1 VRSRRAPGFSAGAG
15 AILLSV
21 VVLLGG
27 CTDTPSDT
35 PPTETAQS
43 SGPDGCAVAVAAI
56 VDATQR
62 YVDGFGPVDDVE
74 AAPSP
79 LPSATAAAPRSS
91 PASPSASATPAD
103 PDAVFQEALTRARGA
118 LDSAGCR
125 GTEVVALLEEGLA
138 DVTAQGPVAGAV
150 LRQLRASMT
159 GAAKPEPTTLEV
171 APGDDVL
178 AAVATLPAGSTLVL
192 GAGTHTLDDV
202 LVLLSPI
209 TVRGSGVGATML
221 ESTAVDF
228 GVLAIANGRVELKD
242 LTLRHLG
249 KAPANVVLA
258 GPSVS
263 LVATGVAVSG
273 GVAQKDGTG
282 GAGILMYDPQSR
294 PGGAETTL
302 EVTDSELFENGS
314 AGIVLTGGHVA
325 SIESSTFRGNGQCGV
340 CFLEG
345 SSGSVQGGTF
355 SNNGVGVAAT
365 GTARPTVLDSTVAE
379 GEVGIQ
385 ASDDAVPVLRGVAI
399 RGSSRAALIWSG
411 RAGGLIEDVTCSDVR
426 FGLVVGPDVAPTVR
440 DSSCRLAPARS

>member
-1 VRSRRAPGFSAGAG
+1 MRSRRAPGFCAGVG
-15 AILLSV
+15 AVVLSV
-21 VVLLGG
+21 SVLLGG
-27 CTDTPSDT
+27 CTGSTPDA
-35 PPTETAQS
+35 PPTESAQS
-43 SGPDGCAVAVAAI
+43 TGPDGCAVAVAAI

-74 AAPSP
+74 AAPTP
-79 LPSATAAAPRSS
+79 LPSASAAPARPSS
-91 PASPSASATPAD
+91 AAPSTSAAPTD
-103 PDAVFQEALTRARGA
+103 PDAVFQEALTRARVA

-125 GTEVVALLEEGLA
+125 GAEVVTLLEDGLA

-159 GAAKPEPTTLEV
+159 GLAKPEPTTLEV
-171 APGDDVL
+171 APGDDLL

-192 GAGTHTLDDV
+192 AAGTHTLDDV

-209 TVRGSGVGATML
+209 TVRGAGVGSSTL
-221 ESTAVDF
+221 ESTAQDF
-228 GVLAIANGRVELKD
+228 GVLAIADGRVELKD

-263 LVATGVAVSG
+263 LVATGVAISG
-273 GVAQKDGTG
+273 GVAQEDGTG

-294 PGGAETTL
+294 PGGTATTL
-302 EVTDSELFENGS
+302 EVTDAELADNGS

-325 SIESSTFRGNGQCGV
+325 SIVSSTFRGNGQCGL

-345 SSGSVQGGTF
+345 SSGSVTQGTF
-355 SNNGVGVAAT
+355 SDNGVGVAAT
-365 GTARPTVLDSTVAE
+365 GTARPTVLDSTVTE
-379 GEVGIQ
+379 GQVGVQ
-385 ASDDAVPVLRGVAI
+385 ASDDAVPVLRGVGI

-411 RAGGLIEDVTCSDVR
+411 RAGGLIEDVTCSDVQ
-426 FGLVVGPDVAPTVR
+426 FGLVVGPDVTPTVR
-440 DSSCRLAPARS
+440 DSACRLAPARS

>member
-1 VRSRRAPGFSAGAG
+1 MRSRRAPGFSAGVG
-15 AILLSV
+15 ALLLSV
-21 VVLLGG
+21 VALLGG
-27 CTDTPSDT
+27 CTDSAPDAS
-35 PPTETAQS
+35 PTVSAQS
-43 SGPDGCAVAVAAI
+43 TGPDGCAVAVAAI

-74 AAPSP
+74 AAPTP
-79 LPSATAAAPRSS
+79 LPSASAAPARPTS
-91 PASPSASATPAD
+91 PAPSASATPTD

-118 LDSAGCR
+118 LDSAGCG
-125 GTEVVALLEEGLA
+125 GTEVVALLEEGLE

-159 GAAKPEPTTLEV
+159 GAAKAEPSTLEV
-171 APGDDVL
+171 APGDDL
-178 AAVATLPAGSTLVL
+178 LGAVATLPAGSTLVL

-209 TVRGSGVGATML
+209 TVRGAGAGTTTL
-221 ESTAVDF
+221 ESTSGDF
-228 GVLAIANGRVELKD
+228 GVLAIANGRVELAD

-263 LVATGVAVSG
+263 LVATGVAISG
-273 GVAQKDGTG
+273 GVAQEDGTG

-294 PGGAETTL
+294 PGGTDTTL
-302 EVTDSELFENGS
+302 EVTDSELAENGS

-325 SIESSTFRGNGQCGV
+325 SIVSTTFRGNGQCGL

-345 SSGSVQGGTF
+345 SSGSVTQGTF
-355 SNNGVGVAAT
+355 SDNGVGVAAT
-365 GTARPTVLDSTVAE
+365 GTARPTLLDSTVTE
-379 GEVGIQ
+379 GQVGVQ
-385 ASDDAVPVLRGVAI
+385 ASDDAVPVLRGVTI
-399 RGSSRAALIWSG
+399 RSSSRAALIWSG

-426 FGLVVGPDVAPTVR
+426 FGLVVGPDVTPTVR
-440 DSSCRLAPARS
+440 ESSCRLAPARS

>member
-1 VRSRRAPGFSAGAG
+1 M
-15 AILLSV
+15 
-21 VVLLGG
+21 
-27 CTDTPSDT
+27 
-35 PPTETAQS
+35 
-43 SGPDGCAVAVAAI
+43 
-56 VDATQR
+56 
-62 YVDGFGPVDDVE
+62 
-74 AAPSP
+74 
-79 LPSATAAAPRSS
+79 
-91 PASPSASATPAD
+91 
-103 PDAVFQEALTRARGA
+103 
-118 LDSAGCR
+118 
-125 GTEVVALLEEGLA
+125 ALLEKGLA

-159 GAAKPEPTTLEV
+159 GTAKPEPTTLEV

-209 TVRGSGVGATML
+209 TVRGSGVGTTTL

-249 KAPANVVLA
+249 KSPANVVLA

-273 GVAQKDGTG
+273 GVAQEDGTG

-294 PGGAETTL
+294 PGDADTTL
-302 EVTDSELFENGS
+302 EVTDSELSRTALPASSSPVVTWRASCRRRSATTGS
-314 AGIVLTGGHVA
+314 AGCASSKAARVRCNGGRSATTESA
-325 SIESSTFRGNGQCGV
+325 SRPP
-340 CFLEG
+340 
-345 SSGSVQGGTF
+345 
-355 SNNGVGVAAT
+355 
-365 GTARPTVLDSTVAE
+365 ARPARRCSTRPWQRARW
-379 GEVGIQ
+379 
-385 ASDDAVPVLRGVAI
+385 ASRRPMTPAPVLRGVTI

-411 RAGGLIEDVTCSDVR
+411 RAGGLIEDVTCSDVQ